1 MGERGVAI
9 GTATG
14 IVLPSPLAGGRV
26 AIEAVLG
33 ERRSVREYV
42 DAPVTRAQ
50 LAQLL
55 WAAQGI
61 SGPDGLRVAPSAGA
75 LYPLEV
81 LAVAGRVAGLPSGV
95 WRYEPRPHALTLAIE
110 GDRRRELGRA
120 ALGQSCVADAAVVIV
135 LAAVYRRTTGKYG
148 ERGRRYVHME
158 VGHAA
163 QNVCLQ
169 AVALDLGTVVVGA
182 FEDAEVKRVVGL
194 ARDEEPLALIPVGR
208 PR

>member
-1 MGERGVAI
+1 MD
-9 GTATG
+9 TAATQLA
-14 IVLPSPLAGGRV
+14 LPRPLAGGRV
-26 AIEAVLG
+26 ALEPALR
-33 ERRSVREYV
+33 ERRSVREYA
-42 DAPVTRAQ
+42 DTAITRAQ

-55 WAAQGI
+55 WAAQGVT
-61 SGPDGLRVAPSAGA
+61 GPDGLRTAPSAGA

-81 LAVAGRVAGLPSGV
+81 LVVAGRVARLPAGV
-95 WRYEPRPHALTLAIE
+95 WRYEPRPHALVPVAE
-110 GDRRRELGRA
+110 GDRRRALERA
-120 ALGQSCVADAAVVIV
+120 ALGQACVADAAAVIV
-135 LAAVYRRTTGKYG
+135 LAAVYRRTTAKYG

-182 FEDAEVKRVVGL
+182 FEDAEVHGVVGL
-194 ARDEEPLALIPVGR
+194 ARDEEPLVLIPVGR